1 MNKAQ
6 LVELFRVYEKGLAAK
21 ARNKSA
27 ENAFVSGLY
36 SFYGKTRPN
45 AANVRAS
52 GKKTEENF
60 KRDFSN
66 LIKVLQDPAANA
78 TAANKQARQT
88 AVNYYYSLT
97 NATKAANNATVK
109 LKEARPAPVNI
120 NALFKSLVA
129 KATEVK
135 PARNRL
141 GRPLGS
147 RKYSPGYM
155 QNFKLPNGLTMKNF
169 QNKLNKLNTKWTSE
183 KDVKR
188 MVEATLLR
196 KYGNKNASFYSKY
209 PNFATGPFRNI
220 LNRATNEKKRLQ
232 IGASRPSLTASNAQF
247 QALKALSPN
256 GKTYYG
262 NMNIWKGLTPAQVDR
277 FTNLTAI
284 QKNALKRMI
293 RSVRLNSME
302 PNKSKVRVGRNREE
316 LTNDLMKMQSNKNL
330 LNGIKVRVAK
340 SRAPA
345 QGISNSSGAKGGSA
359 LVGAPTNIFGTRS
372 TSTNWRNFN
381 K

>member
-1 MNKAQ
+1 MNKAR
-6 LVELFRVYEKGLAAK
+6 LVELFSVYEKGLAAK

-36 SFYGKTRPN
+36 SFYGRGPRPATPN
-45 AANVRAS
+45 NITS
-52 GKKTEENF
+52 GGKKIEENF
-60 KRDFSN
+60 TRDFSN

-88 AVNYYYSLT
+88 AVNYYYSL
-97 NATKAANNATVK
+97 ANNSA
-109 LKEARPAPVNI
+109 
-120 NALFKSLVA
+120 
-129 KATEVK
+129 
-135 PARNRL
+135 
-141 GRPLGS
+141 
-147 RKYSPGYM
+147 
-155 QNFKLPNGLTMKNF
+155 
-169 QNKLNKLNTKWTSE
+169 
-183 KDVKR
+183 
-188 MVEATLLR
+188 
-196 KYGNKNASFYSKY
+196 FYAKY

-220 LNRATNEKKRLQ
+220 LNRATNEKKRYQ
-232 IGASRPSLTASNAQF
+232 PFTRSPSLTASNAQF

-262 NMNIWKGLTPAQVDR
+262 NRNIWKALTPAQVDR

-316 LTNDLMKMQSNKNL
+316 LTNDLMKMRSNKNL
-330 LNGIKVRVAK
+330 LNVIKVRVAK